1 MKKQNTGG
9 YSYTVTKAQ
18 IKKYQALP
26 PAARLQ
32 WLEDANRFLWEAMSD
47 EAKKKREMFRRGEI

>member
-1 MKKQNTGG
+1 MKKKKPGG

-26 PAARLQ
+26 IEARLQ

-47 EAKKKREMFRRGEI
+47 EAKKTREAFRRGDI

>member
-1 MKKQNTGG
+1 MKKKYTGG

-26 PAARLQ
+26 IEQRLQ
-32 WLEDANRFLWEAMSD
+32 WLEDANRFLWETMSE
-47 EAKKKREMFRRGEI
+47 EAKKKREQFRKGEI